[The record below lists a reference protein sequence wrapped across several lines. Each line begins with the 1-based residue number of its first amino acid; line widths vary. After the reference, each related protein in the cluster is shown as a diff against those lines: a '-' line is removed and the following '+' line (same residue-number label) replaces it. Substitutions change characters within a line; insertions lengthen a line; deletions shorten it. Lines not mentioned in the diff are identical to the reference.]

1 VAWADSTATYGRVTI
16 NPYVTDTPVVP
27 EQKMPEPTKPT
38 EPKMGMGA
46 NIKFKVPANTLLYVD
61 GKLTVLTGTERVFTT
76 PPLAIGQKFFYEVKA
91 ELVVAGN
98 LVTEEKRVVVESGAD
113 LTESFPKLL
122 AASENKSAVTS
133 K

>member
-1 VAWADSTATYGRVTI
+1 VYGRVTNL
-16 NPYVTDTPVVP
+16 NPATNTAVVP
-27 EQKMPEPTKPT
+27 DQKMPEPTMPT
-38 EPKMGMGA
+38 DPKMGMGA
-46 NIKFKVPANTLLYVD
+46 NIKFKVPANTMLFVD

-122 AASENKSAVTS
+122 AASENKSDPVAG